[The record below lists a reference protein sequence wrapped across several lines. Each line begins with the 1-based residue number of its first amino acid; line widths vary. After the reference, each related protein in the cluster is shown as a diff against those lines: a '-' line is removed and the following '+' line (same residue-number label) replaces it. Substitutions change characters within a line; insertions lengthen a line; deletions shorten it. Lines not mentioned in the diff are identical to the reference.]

1 MAWELKE
8 AVNYYKSQGA
18 PGEQSAVVSLLREVQ
33 QESGGGIPGWVLPL
47 IAEILGVKESFLQA
61 IVRRIPS
68 LRMADT
74 HCLELCAGT
83 VCGKSAALAALAE
96 KLQREYP
103 GRFTLKYVNCL
114 RAGGKGPNL
123 KWDGVVHHNVQE
135 KLLRSLVEN
144 PE

>member
-18 PGEQSAVVSLLREVQ
+18 PGDQSAVVNLLREAQ
-33 QESGGGIPGWVLPL
+33 QESGGGIPGWMLPQ
-47 IAEILGVKESFLQA
+47 IAEALGVKESFLQA
-61 IVRRIPS
+61 LIKRIPS

-74 HCLELCAGT
+74 HYRELCAGP

-96 KLQREYP
+96 KLQAEYP

-114 RAGGKGPNL
+114 RACGKGPNL
-123 KWDGVVHHNVQE
+123 KWDGVMYHNAQE
-135 KLLRSLVEN
+135 NLLRRLVEN
-144 PE
+144 RE